1 MKSMKRLMAYI
12 CVPLVFT
19 LLGYSVIYAVGSP
32 LFSPFLSILQMI
44 SLKQPLDFQNDN
56 LDSIFSE
63 GMTQPT
69 PDKTDD
75 GEVLKASGITF
86 PTFGTHYGELRIDGT
101 SVKAPLYFGDS
112 KVILKKGVGQYNG
125 SFYPGCGGTIIIGGH
140 NNTFFHNLD
149 EAVVGKIVVLETN
162 YGTYTYEVTE
172 TAVKKATDKT
182 AYDLKATQEN
192 LVLYTCYPF
201 DTLGLTP
208 DRYYVYAKYVSGPK
222 ILLTE

>member
-1 MKSMKRLMAYI
+1 M
-12 CVPLVFT
+12 
-19 LLGYSVIYAVGSP
+19 
-32 LFSPFLSILQMI
+32 
-44 SLKQPLDFQNDN
+44 
-56 LDSIFSE
+56 
-63 GMTQPT
+63 
-69 PDKTDD
+69 
-75 GEVLKASGITF
+75 
-86 PTFGTHYGELRIDGT
+86 
-101 SVKAPLYFGDS
+101 
-112 KVILKKGVGQYNG
+112 
-125 SFYPGCGGTIIIGGH
+125 
-140 NNTFFHNLD
+140 
-149 EAVVGKIVVLETN
+149 GKIVVLETN